1 MSLTFA
7 KFYIFNL
14 TSKAVHPDKFLQ
26 SLKNIY
32 EILGEDGVV
41 LFRDYAVND
50 HAMVRFKPGSKVI
63 WNTPV
68 FFHNKI

>member
-14 TSKAVHPDKFLQ
+14 TSKAVHPAKFLQ

-63 WNTPV
+63 WNNSSL
-68 FFHNKI
+68 FS

>member
-1 MSLTFA
+1 M
-7 KFYIFNL
+7 IFNL

-63 WNTPV
+63 RINSS
-68 FFHNKI
+68 FFHKK

>member
-1 MSLTFA
+1 M
-7 KFYIFNL
+7 
-14 TSKAVHPDKFLQ
+14 HPDKFLQ

-63 WNTPV
+63 WNNSS
-68 FFHNKI
+68 FFFIKMNTISD